1 MVLKNGAHIV
11 WYEVTYL
18 SITFIH
24 FVHLYGHK
32 NEKTYIFFSF
42 PSMANQTKEKEMHS
56 SLFFS
61 PFSPYVQTYIHKR
74 IDFFFFSFSF
84 PCYYSFLFFSLPS
97 FVTKQSIN
105 YTTYL
110 ACVWD
115 MINFFFLRER
125 HDHLYWFLLYIYIYI
140 YRERERERESHLM
153 QVQYVLCNS
162 FFQYK
167 IMIKN

>member
-32 NEKTYIFFSF
+32 SEKTYIFFSF

-56 SLFFS
+56 SLFFF

-84 PCYYSFLFFSLPS
+84 PCYYSFHFFSLPS

-115 MINFFFLRER
+115 MINFFFFFFWGK
-125 HDHLYWFLLYIYIYI
+125 DMIIYIDFFYIYIYI
-140 YRERERERESHLM
+140 ERERERERERESFDAGTICTL
-153 QVQYVLCNS
+153 Q
-162 FFQYK
+162 FFFS
-167 IMIKN
+167 I